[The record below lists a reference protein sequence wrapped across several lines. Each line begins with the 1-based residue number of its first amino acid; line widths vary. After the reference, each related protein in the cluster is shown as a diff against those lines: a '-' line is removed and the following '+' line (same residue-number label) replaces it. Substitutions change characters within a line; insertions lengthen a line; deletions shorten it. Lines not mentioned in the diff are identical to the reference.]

1 MTSPQEHHWYQSIR
15 KVLSLFSVKEVKT
28 PLSFF
33 FRMTSVIVILVSLGG
48 FLLLPDQRFRLFL
61 GAGILLFF
69 LALIVA
75 LIAWFKPRNLVYGE
89 TGYRAETRLSLG
101 TEKEQIKES
110 DLLTMP
116 GTSNPSLVEVVK
128 KEA

>member
-1 MTSPQEHHWYQSIR
+1 M
-15 KVLSLFSVKEVKT
+15 
-28 PLSFF
+28 
-33 FRMTSVIVILVSLGG
+33 
-48 FLLLPDQRFRLFL
+48 LLPDQRFRLFL